1 MKSTTLS
8 VIAITVAAWTAGA
21 AMAAQPHAADAG
33 APLTRDQVM
42 AELAQAQRNGDLL
55 ANQEAG
61 LKANEVAPGNYPAQA
76 QSHKTRAQVMD
87 ELVQAR
93 RNGDVPVD
101 GVTGLRANQL
111 VPGNYPAPLAVQGKS
126 RDQVQAELS
135 TAIHAGALPVHNSI

>member
-8 VIAITVAAWTAGA
+8 VIAITVAAWTAGS
-21 AMAAQPHAADAG
+21 AMAADVG

-42 AELAQAQRNGDLL
+42 AELAQAQRNGELL

-76 QSHKTRAQVMD
+76 QSGKTRAQVME
-87 ELVQAR
+87 ELAQAR

-111 VPGNYPAPLAVQGKS
+111 VPGNYPAPVAAQGKS
-126 RDQVQAELS
+126 RDQVQAELTS
-135 TAIHAGALPVHNSI
+135 AIHAGAIPVHNSI